1 MDNLKVL
8 LVAGIASLI
17 VASGVTYFRPVTK
30 EIVREVIKEVAQ
42 SPALGAIP
50 GNEVNSETFI
60 VNGVEH
66 IYKKMGFITSGTTTV
81 CSFTWPTSTRGGS
94 TTLIAARVY
103 QNTIGTTTSP
113 EFGIY
118 KGIGQT
124 STTTM

>member
-50 GNEVNSETFI
+50 GNEVNSDRLI

-66 IYKKMGFITSGTTTV
+66 IYAKMRFITSPGTTTP
-81 CSFTWPTSTRGGS
+81 CSFPWPTSNQTGGGS
-94 TTLIAARVY
+94 TTLIMARGY
-103 QNTIGTTTSP
+103 MDTI
-113 EFGIY
+113 
-118 KGIGQT
+118 
-124 STTTM
+124 